1 MALVLSS
8 RGVGSVESILRMRL
22 DLALAAWDYQ
32 NYLLAYAEADAELNK
47 KEPSK

>member
-22 DLALAAWDYQ
+22 DLALAAWDY
-32 NYLLAYAEADAELNK
+32 NTYLMEYAETDAELNK
-47 KEPSK
+47 KEPTK